1 MLRPLSLLPALVA
14 VATALAAAPAVADP
28 DGDRP
33 SPASRSQT
41 RAAPAPAPDDTPLQV
56 VIDAL
61 SPSYIPDKGSI
72 RVSGSV
78 TNTSEDTWH
87 NVNVYSFAGDTPI
100 TSTAQLAEQREV
112 ESAELVGERI
122 TAPGTFDDVDDLEP
136 GESAQF
142 SLEVP
147 QARLDLSAPGVY
159 WFGAHALGEG
169 PQGRDLTADGR
180 ARTFLPLVPDRQKG
194 TLDTALV
201 IPVRHDIRHTDDG
214 SLADVEQWAADL
226 EDGGPLRALVDF
238 GASAGS
244 RPVTWLVDP
253 AIPETVQ
260 SLVSGNLPRSLADTV
275 EAGPDEGD
283 DQDGESPGPRPTAEP
298 VPSESATVEPDAE
311 EVPTNAATAPGNSW
325 LNRLREALAGNQVLA
340 LPYGDLDVSA
350 AAEWDPQV
358 YVRARKRSGTQLA
371 PWGLTTSPAVASP
384 SGFVDPGAI
393 GEIHKKAT
401 ILVTDEMFGAD
412 APSVARTSGRR
423 LVVTSSADEGGPGP
437 GDPLT
442 AVALRQQIISEA
454 ALRLLSPGRKPLVV
468 VLPVDWTPRS
478 TTGFFEGLDVPWLNL
493 TDVAGLDDRP
503 GGRVQ
508 SVELEYPASQV
519 RRELD
524 AANFTSAADLVAAG
538 DTLQNILT
546 RNDEIAAV
554 VKDEGL
560 TGLSYASRDHPDAS
574 RAAADRS
581 LRWIQAQLGAITVSA
596 PPAVTLSSS
605 SGRFAATVT
614 NDLEYPVTVRVEAVA
629 DEPLQIEGPDT
640 IAIGPGS
647 STSVLLNAS
656 AAQLGVSNVELIVTD
671 DTGSPLGSSDD
682 LPIRSVQVSQV
693 IWVILGVGVALLFGA
708 ILVRLIRRVRRA
720 RAA

>member
-14 VATALAAAPAVADP
+14 VATALTGAPAVAEP
-28 DGDRP
+28 DGERP
-33 SPASRSQT
+33 SLASRSQP
-41 RAAPAPAPDDTPLQV
+41 RAAPAPAADDTPLQV

-61 SPSYIPDKGSI
+61 SPSYVPSQGPI
-72 RVSGSV
+72 RLSGSV
-78 TNTSEDTWH
+78 TNTSEDTWR

-100 TSTAQLAEQREV
+100 TSTAQLAEEREV
-112 ESAELVGERI
+112 GFAELVGERI

-136 GESAQF
+136 GESVQF
-142 SLEVP
+142 SLKVP
-147 QARLDLSAPGVY
+147 QARLDLSTPGVY

-169 PQGRDLTADGR
+169 PEGRDLSADGR
-180 ARTFLPLVPDRQKG
+180 ARTFLPLVPESQKG

-214 SLADVEQWAADL
+214 SVTDVEQWATDL
-226 EDGGPLRALVDF
+226 DDGGPLRALVDF

-253 AIPETVQ
+253 AVPETVQ

-275 EAGPDEGD
+275 ETEPNED
-283 DQDGESPGPRPTAEP
+283 DQDGASSEPRPTAEP
-298 VPSESATVEPDAE
+298 VPSESPTVGPEPE
-311 EVPTNAATAPGNSW
+311 EVPTNAATAPGSAW
-325 LNRLREALAGNQVLA
+325 LNRLREAISGNQVLA

-350 AAEWDPQV
+350 AAEWDPQA

-393 GEIHKKAT
+393 GAIHKKAT
-401 ILVTDEMFGAD
+401 ILVTDEMFGMD

-442 AVALRQQIISEA
+442 AVALRQQVISEA
-454 ALRLLSPGRKPLVV
+454 ALRLLSPGRRPLVV
-468 VLPVDWTPRS
+468 VLPVDWAPDG
-478 TTGFFEGLDVPWLNL
+478 TTGFFEGLDVPWLTL

-508 SVELEYPASQV
+508 SDQLEYPASQV

-524 AANFTSAADLVAAG
+524 AANFASAADLVAAG

-546 RNDEIAAV
+546 NNDEIASIV
-554 VKDEGL
+554 RDEGL

-574 RAAADRS
+574 RAATDRS
-581 LRWIQAQLGAITVSA
+581 RRWIQGQLGAITVSA

-605 SGRFAATVT
+605 TGRFAATVT
-614 NDLEYPVTVRVEAVA
+614 NGLEHPVTVRVEAVA
-629 DEPLQIEGPDT
+629 DEPLQIAGPDT

-656 AAQLGVSNVELIVTD
+656 AAELGVSNVELIVTD

-693 IWVILGVGVALLFGA
+693 IWLILGVGVALLFGA

-720 RAA
+720 RSA